1 MRPFNFLDRH
11 GSPSNPHGASTDG
24 LSGPG
29 LCFTRTPGPLLAVVG
44 LCGGAGAS
52 TIAYLT
58 AATAAVQSSVPV
70 LVCDTGGP
78 TAGLAV
84 YAGVKACRTL
94 SDAAERLAGEESL
107 TGGLFA
113 VDEHG
118 ARVIAGDPQFTVHGE
133 KTGVQRVLNDAR
145 SAHGLTVVDGGTLAR
160 VSDQTAM
167 SVATHVAWVLPAS
180 ESAVTRARRV
190 LDRIAPLSRPELL
203 VARSDGRKAPIGALR
218 DLADDRRA
226 PLVLMP
232 EVRDFLEMPVLDV
245 AVEAALTL
253 QAIGGLLQR

>member
-1 MRPFNFLDRH
+1 LP
-11 GSPSNPHGASTDG
+11 GS
-24 LSGPG
+24 G
-29 LCFTRTPGPLLAVVG
+29 LCFTQTPGPLLAVVG

-58 AATAAVQSSVPV
+58 AVTAAVQSSVPV

-84 YAGVKACRTL
+84 YAGVTACRTL
-94 SDAAERLAGEESL
+94 AEAAERVAGAEPL

-118 ARVIAGDPQFTVHGE
+118 LRVIAGEPQFTVHPE
-133 KTGVQRVLNDAR
+133 KAGVQRVLNDAR
-145 SAHGLTVVDGGTLAR
+145 EAHGLTVLDGGTLAR
-160 VSDQTAM
+160 GSDQTAM
-167 SVATHVAWVLPAS
+167 GVATHVAWVLPAS

-203 VARSDGRKAPIGALR
+203 IARSDGGKAPIGALR
-218 DLADDRRA
+218 DLADHRRA

-232 EVRDFLEMPVLDV
+232 RVMDFLDMPVLDV
-245 AVEAALTL
+245 AGEAALTL
-253 QAIGGLLQR
+253 QAIGGLMRR